1 MRCPTCGAYGST
13 EDNFCSR
20 CGTARSNSRLPVK
33 RANMAPAPWRGA
45 APVLARGAAL
55 VIAGIAAEWLLR
67 STAKGALRAPLSLL
81 GDKRPRSKA
90 LTPRGKKAPPEGV
103 VAVSETFILRRVIMR
118 R

>member
-20 CGTARSNSRLPVK
+20 CGTARGSSRLPVK

-81 GDKRPRSKA
+81 GDKRSSKA